1 MILYILT
8 KSLVIYN
15 ILVEFGRKVR
25 IKVKQMNIQAVSSYN
40 YNNYNAAMTRAQA
53 PKQNISFS
61 SYQTDYGEPVAEL
74 DPELFDFI
82 EKNKKEYGV
91 FRYFTS
97 RIHDVAD
104 SVGDEIE
111 NPENPDGLKILG
123 RNVWHEVKDRLDTA
137 REQGH
142 VMGKTIGGHVW
153 NYEKLPEKEHMLT
166 DWITGRMSKE
176 RFDYKAMNKIIDYMY
191 KDFKGGQGSSTGKY
205 DRTV

>member
-25 IKVKQMNIQAVSSYN
+25 TQVKQMNIQAVSSYN
-40 YNNYNAAMTRAQA
+40 YNNYNTSMTRAQA

-74 DPELFDFI
+74 DPKLFDFI
-82 EKNKKEYGV
+82 AQNEDKYGV
-91 FRYFTS
+91 LRYFTS
-97 RIHDVAD
+97 RIYDVAD

-111 NPENPDGLKILG
+111 NPEDPNGLRILG
-123 RNVWHEVKDRLDTA
+123 RNVWQEVVERLDTA

-142 VMGKTIGGHVW
+142 VMGKKICERVW
-153 NYEKLPEKEHMLT
+153 NYSDLPEKEHMLT
-166 DWITGRMSKE
+166 DWLTGRMSKE
-176 RFDYKAMNKIIDYMY
+176 RFDYNALNKIIDYMY
-191 KDFKGGQGSSTGKY
+191 QDFKGGQGSSTGKY